1 MTKKIKVYPWT
12 FRNRQEVNQL
22 FEQIGVDNQA
32 WDLMNDKTKSKCLLI
47 DQLSMAGSNV
57 LKQTALSQGAEA
69 AVHGGII
76 NGTASH
82 SKVLLSGT
90 PVQLRKI
97 AEKIKIQQFN
107 LKQTSQQIIEIL
119 DDQDKIYQWNLGGY
133 QIKLDHPVIVGIL
146 NLTPDSFYDGGKHN
160 QADQAVEYALNMAE
174 QGADIIDIGGE
185 SSRPGSTPL
194 DPGQEQQRILPV
206 IEKLKNQITIP
217 LSVDTRNPQTADF
230 ACSLGCS
237 IINDISGVENPA
249 MIEIIKKYSTGVVV
263 MHKQGNPQT
272 MQNNPFYQNP
282 YVEITDY
289 LEQRISYLK
298 SHHIPTEQ
306 IVADPGFGFGK
317 NLQHNLN
324 ILNHLGDM
332 QKYLHRPVF
341 VGISRKSMIKLLGGG
356 ELAEQRLPASLG
368 LSVLSLI
375 QGIRIFRTHD
385 VEETRTC
392 LQTVFNATG
401 GKLWM

>member
-12 FRNRQEVNQL
+12 FRDRQEVNQL
-22 FEQIGVDNQA
+22 FEQIGVDRQA
-32 WDLMNDKTKSKCLLI
+32 WDLMNDKTKSKCLLV

-57 LKQTALSQGAEA
+57 LKQTALSLGAEA
-69 AVHGGII
+69 AVHGGVI
-76 NGTASH
+76 NGTVSH
-82 SKVLLSGT
+82 SKVMLSGT
-90 PVQLRKI
+90 PVQLRRI

-107 LKQTSQQIIEIL
+107 LKQTSQQITEIL
-119 DDQDKIYQWNLGGY
+119 DNQEKIYHWKFGSHK
-133 QIKLDHPVIVGIL
+133 IKLDHPVIVGIL
-146 NLTPDSFYDGGKHN
+146 NLTPDSFYDGGKHPRV
-160 QADQAVEYALNMAE
+160 DQAVEYAVSMAK

-185 SSRPGSTPL
+185 SSRPGSTPVSAE
-194 DPGQEQQRILPV
+194 QEQQRILPV

-217 LSVDTRNPQTADF
+217 LSVDTKNPQTADL
-230 ACSLGCS
+230 ACSSGCS
-237 IINDISGVENPA
+237 IINDISGVENPS
-249 MIEIIKKYSTGVVV
+249 MIEIIKKYSAGVVV
-263 MHKQGNPQT
+263 MHKQGDPQT
-272 MQNNPFYQNP
+272 MQDNPLYQSP
-282 YVEITDY
+282 YVEITNY
-289 LEQRISYLK
+289 LNQRISYLQTN
-298 SHHIPTEQ
+298 HISAEQ

-332 QKYLHRPVF
+332 QEYLQRPVY
-341 VGISRKSMIKLLGGG
+341 VGISRKSMIKLLEGG

-385 VEETRTC
+385 VEETRRC
-392 LQTVFNATG
+392 LQAVFNATG